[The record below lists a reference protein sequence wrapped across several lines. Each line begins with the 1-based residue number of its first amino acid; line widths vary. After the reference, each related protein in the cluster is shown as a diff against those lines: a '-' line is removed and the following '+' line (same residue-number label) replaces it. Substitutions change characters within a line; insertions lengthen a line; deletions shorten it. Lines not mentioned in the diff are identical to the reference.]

1 MSEFVES
8 KASGR
13 YSSGLPYTP
22 FHKKEQEWDNLIGTD
37 IVKTAFWR
45 SLSYF
50 FIFAGLFFVLI
61 LLLTIFSPKP
71 PLQILEITPKG
82 KVLFTG
88 SLEQRPIDLHQ
99 DRDLSLSEWQKFIDQ
114 KFYKKIKG

>member
-1 MSEFVES
+1 MSLLNLKQAEDTQVACLILLFIKRS
-8 KASGR
+8 K
-13 YSSGLPYTP
+13 
-22 FHKKEQEWDNLIGTD
+22 
-37 IVKTAFWR
+37 KTAFWR